1 MTGNDINTE
10 NDTLV
15 QEITNMYY
23 QSLYEVPDRL
33 SLREK
38 NVERLSESVFFKRV
52 WVQYKIV
59 FLKVW
64 IAFRSQNRPTNLTVH
79 QKSQQ
84 MCDIVNTIEWGKV
97 GREKEG

>member
-15 QEITNMYY
+15 QEITNIYY

-38 NVERLSESVFFKRV
+38 NVEGISESIFFKRV
-52 WVQYKIV
+52 
-59 FLKVW
+59 
-64 IAFRSQNRPTNLTVH
+64 
-79 QKSQQ
+79 
-84 MCDIVNTIEWGKV
+84 
-97 GREKEG
+97 